1 MSLAAFA
8 SEIKKAIICEF
19 EMNVKKYFYWRFNIS
34 YHSNDTPLHYE
45 EKFMSFSKY
54 NSFSLSCRDFPAAA
68 LVIKITKAAD
78 VWGRKD
84 GDDPWNLI
92 QGCHIWTDWKRIYI
106 THISLSK
113 FGQIFAQTF
122 FLSLNILV
130 QQTLPL
136 PPTPIFSKALLYWR
150 LNIPES
156 IWKRLSVSAFMKY

>member
-8 SEIKKAIICEF
+8 SEIKIAIICEF

-34 YHSNDTPLHYE
+34 YHSNDTPRHYK

-92 QGCHIWTDWKRIYI
+92 QGCHIWTDWKRILR
-106 THISLSK
+106 ISLWVHLEKYSPK
-113 FGQIFAQTF
+113 HF

-136 PPTPIFSKALLYWR
+136 PPTPIFSKALLHWR

-156 IWKRLSVSAFMKY
+156 IWKRLSASAFMKY